1 MTSYS
6 NREHW
11 AADEAA
17 RRRALSAVS
26 EIEGSAF
33 DLRKRLEH
41 SYLKSAHF
49 DADDTQQ
56 LYDSLRKLTGHLAE
70 LGTLHDVREWDA
82 ADKRETE
89 R

>member
-1 MTSYS
+1 MTNYP
-6 NREHW
+6 NREHRD
-11 AADEAA
+11 ADVTA
-17 RRRALSAVS
+17 RRRALDAVK

-33 DLRKRLEH
+33 DLRKRLER

-82 ADKRETE
+82 AYKEKL
-89 R
+89 